1 MKIPDILNITVV
13 DEGSEPVPNVAIVL
27 VLFASIKN
35 DYYVGPV
42 ITDHEGS
49 VRITRADCQDA
60 ITRAQHMFLMDYAGT
75 LESCRGTLEVRLH
88 PPQQI
93 ETMIQQYKRSP
104 DFWGRAFREPASLF
118 TTLENVTNSRY
129 RPASVAVT
137 EQQILANP
145 NIILQLTRQLA
156 KLSK

>member
-42 ITDHEGS
+42 ITDHKGS
-49 VRITRADCQDA
+49 VRITRADCEEA
-60 ITRAQHMFLMDYAGT
+60 IARAQHMFLMDYAGT
-75 LESCRGTLEVRLH
+75 LENCRGTLEVRLH
-88 PPQQI
+88 LPQQI
-93 ETMIQQYKRSP
+93 ETMIQQYKSSP
-104 DFWGRAFREPASLF
+104 DFWGQAFREPASLF
-118 TTLENVTNSRY
+118 TALENVANSEY
-129 RPASVAVT
+129 RSASMVVT

-145 NIILQLTRQLA
+145 NITLRLTRPV
-156 KLSK
+156 KS